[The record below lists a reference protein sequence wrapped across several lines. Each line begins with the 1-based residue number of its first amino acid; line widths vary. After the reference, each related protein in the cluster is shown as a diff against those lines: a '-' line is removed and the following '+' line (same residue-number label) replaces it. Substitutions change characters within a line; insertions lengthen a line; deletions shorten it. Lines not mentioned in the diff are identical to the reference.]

1 MKIVIVGVFPP
12 FRGGIANFYETLAER
27 LSNNHEVIAINF
39 TTQYPNIL
47 FPGKSQYIE
56 SESSTE
62 FEADRILSSI
72 NPLTWQGTA
81 KRIIEINPDL
91 IIFKYWMPFFAPS
104 FGTII
109 KKVKRNLNTKA
120 LVICDNIIPHEGR
133 PLDKL
138 LTKYFFNNINYF
150 IVMSRS
156 VEADLLS
163 LIQGPTICTHHI
175 LYTTYLVQVFRRI
188 QRKFPWGSRNK
199 KCCSILGLYDPIK
212 DWIY

>member
-1 MKIVIVGVFPP
+1 VKIVIVGVFPP

-39 TTQYPNIL
+39 TTQYPNML

-62 FEADRILSSI
+62 FEADRILSSV

-81 KRIIEINPDL
+81 NRIIEINPDL

-138 LTKYFFNNINYF
+138 LTKYFFNNIDYF

-156 VEADLLS
+156 V
-163 LIQGPTICTHHI
+163 
-175 LYTTYLVQVFRRI
+175 
-188 QRKFPWGSRNK
+188 
-199 KCCSILGLYDPIK
+199 
-212 DWIY
+212 